1 MNFDD
6 LMFAAIINRQVGS
19 GVEVSIDGS
28 ERVAPMKDE
37 DPPQVM
43 SDGSLRIGITTGPQ
57 DAQPIPEDIPQEFKG
72 TQGVPLEQFAT
83 TVADVPA
90 GLLKGAVE
98 GTIGLPGDIIA
109 LGKAIA
115 AAASPNQGED
125 RIDAFLRGIGDPVSI
140 FGQDIRTEGISK
152 ILEGVFGPVVPEGV
166 TDQTRKNVAGASEFV
181 GQLGGAGKTVVATA
195 KTAAAGAKDIPTA
208 FKQLVEAGKD
218 IPIGLSTKAVGGTVE
233 DAIRAAKPL
242 TITGMDQQR
251 MSVATKIVT
260 DGVKSGMSPTKMI
273 QAIEKQTGMKV
284 TGKQQKEIKQ
294 YVSDVAPKGQIYSDQ
309 AFKDLIA
316 QPFPFEPS
324 TQRFAESFDNAFAWL
339 KTLDA
344 QGLRDAAILS
354 DQRLAP
360 ILGVAKDGKAK
371 RLLATNGKLLKT
383 ETGVPGGVPVELPD
397 GRNIESAGLA
407 ISPAYKTGK
416 FSTCPNSASCAQE
429 CLGKTSGGYF
439 AYGGGADL
447 EAMKGTR
454 LRSFRMT
461 QAMFRE
467 PEAFAIKLHNEII
480 SLKNKAA
487 KGGNAFAVRLNVLSD
502 IDPRVHKSL
511 IEAHPDVFYYDYTKM
526 KYRPVAPNH
535 HYTYSSTGAS
545 QKAGQNGLTVDV
557 DNPHT
562 NWIQMRTR
570 LDEGYNVAMAFSSKK
585 ALPESVL
592 DEATGKTYRV
602 IDGDA
607 YDFRPLDAQ
616 PAGSDGV
623 IIGLK
628 NKAMTR
634 KESAAASDSNGFFVQ
649 YDPKLGTQVVIPP
662 QKREAIMIQS
672 GNEQAGFST
681 GEQVTGEMK

>member
-6 LMFAAIINRQVGS
+6 LMFSAIINRQVGS

-28 ERVAPMKDE
+28 ERVAPMSDS

-57 DAQPIPEDIPQEFKG
+57 DEQPIPEDIPQEFKG
-72 TQGVPLEQFAT
+72 TQGVSLEQFAT
-83 TVADVPA
+83 TVADIPA

-98 GTIGLPGDIIA
+98 GTIGLPGDIVA
-109 LGKAIA
+109 LGRAIA

-125 RIDAFLRGIGDPVSI
+125 RVDAFLRGIGDPVSI

-166 TDQTRKNVAGASEFV
+166 TDQTRKNVAGVSEFV

-251 MSVATKIVT
+251 MSVATQIVT

-511 IEAHPDVFYYDYTKM
+511 IEAHPDVFFYDYTKM

-672 GNEQAGFST
+672 GNEQAGFTT